1 MGVYVAP
8 QSSTTSVAEGQPAVL
23 DNLYPVYDRAGNKMQ
38 RIRVR
43 FYCGHIEEWY
53 SLDLGRGW
61 KPRTKRQ
68 ILADELRIT
77 CPMAWKVCKGCG
89 G

>member
-1 MGVYVAP
+1 VAP
-8 QSSTTSVAEGQPAVL
+8 QSNTQSVAKAQPAVL
-23 DNLYPVYDRAGNKMQ
+23 DNLYPCYDRAGNKMQ

-43 FYCGHIEEWY
+43 YICGHEDQWY
-53 SLDLGRGW
+53 SLDLGKGW

-68 ILADELRIT
+68 ILEDELRIT